1 MNPCFNYDIYY
12 PGSIAEDD
20 DCVRVIGGGDYCS
33 DVSKCRVSA
42 RGACWECVCILL
54 MLVSVQYVLHD
65 NQDSVY

>member
-1 MNPCFNYDIYY
+1 MGLYLNNYTD
-12 PGSIAEDD
+12 STWSTTEE

-33 DVSKCRVSA
+33 NASKCRVSA

-54 MLVSVQYVLHD
+54 MLFSVQYVFHD